1 MSLVHQAL
9 RKAEQEKQRHAAPTP
24 APHAV
29 NETRR
34 ASVAVDQPITAPDRP
49 APSTAPATAAI
60 SNPASAV
67 APAATA
73 NPSLSIFPV
82 LLSIVTFVA
91 IVAMVFIVI
100 RATTIGPATQDTSTR
115 DNVKTQNDPDPGLP
129 ATTTAEPPLP
139 AAAATTAPT
148 PAAVTATSTTTTRA
162 IESQYDLTGI
172 TQFPDGRQ
180 AAVIN
185 GQLRSEDQ
193 YVDGAIIKKIERD
206 RVTLDVDGQVLVKR
220 LF

>member
-1 MSLVHQAL
+1 M
-9 RKAEQEKQRHAAPTP
+9 
-24 APHAV
+24 
-29 NETRR
+29 
-34 ASVAVDQPITAPDRP
+34 
-49 APSTAPATAAI
+49 
-60 SNPASAV
+60 
-67 APAATA
+67 
-73 NPSLSIFPV
+73 

-115 DNVKTQNDPDPGLP
+115 NNVKTQNDPDPGLP
-129 ATTTAEPPLP
+129 ATT
-139 AAAATTAPT
+139 AAATTVPT
-148 PAAVTATSTTTTRA
+148 PAAVTSTSTTTTRA